1 MPGPAEQAAKIV
13 FSRRRYHQLY
23 QKSKGNVFKNKRVLM
38 EYIHKAK
45 AEKNRTKVLTDQ
57 AEARRI
63 KNKVRCRLSPF
74 SSSCSSPYHPRL
86 PVNVVLL
93 VSPRSDQRSWPSS
106 TTRLSRSKY
115 TIYIYPDVLCL
126 LAPRSFIPS
135 GSAYGQAHLTAS
147 VSDRICILCHA
158 CSPPIHQA
166 NMSACFFY

>member
-1 MPGPAEQAAKIV
+1 M
-13 FSRRRYHQLY
+13 L
-23 QKSKGNVFKNKRVLM
+23 
-38 EYIHKAK
+38 
-45 AEKNRTKVLTDQ
+45 LTMY
-57 AEARRI
+57 
-63 KNKVRCRLSPF
+63 VRLLASVA
-74 SSSCSSPYHPRL
+74 L
-86 PVNVVLL
+86 P

-158 CSPPIHQA
+158 CSLNHTTGCPCSHALYCKPSYSLGTILGVPFGVCILLDRKTSRHYQIICRLVH
-166 NMSACFFY
+166 SRLKCKYACDRGVVFRAVQPMWALRKPRGLFILGHIFC